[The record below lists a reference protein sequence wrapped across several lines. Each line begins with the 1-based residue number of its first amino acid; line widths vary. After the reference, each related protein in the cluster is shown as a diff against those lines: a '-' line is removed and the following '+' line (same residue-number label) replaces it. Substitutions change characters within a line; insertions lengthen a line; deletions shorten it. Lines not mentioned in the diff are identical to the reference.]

1 MSKRSWLSVAV
12 AFGLT
17 LASLTAAHTISRR
30 RSASLGATAAATD
43 GPSQRAMPGN
53 GSPLFRMLP
62 AMPVASTSI
71 SATNP
76 QEAIDAGQAGAVE
89 GSPQAGERDR
99 EMAKVRTS
107 GPDDLGLGAKVTPLQ
122 VAWETMANRAGIDIE
137 VSPWECHR
145 GGCFTTVVHQAPE
158 SVEALTSQILA
169 SPELAKWPGPQTRSA
184 PIPRTDGTAEVT
196 WFLLPPPEG
205 QPR

>member
-1 MSKRSWLSVAV
+1 
-12 AFGLT
+12 
-17 LASLTAAHTISRR
+17 
-30 RSASLGATAAATD
+30 
-43 GPSQRAMPGN
+43 
-53 GSPLFRMLP
+53 
-62 AMPVASTSI
+62 
-71 SATNP
+71 
-76 QEAIDAGQAGAVE
+76 
-89 GSPQAGERDR
+89 
-99 EMAKVRTS
+99 
-107 GPDDLGLGAKVTPLQ
+107 
-122 VAWETMANRAGIDIE
+122 MANRAGIDVE